1 MILSHFLL
9 VSAQS
14 RENKRKNKI
23 QYSNMFTIETSER
36 VFKILPHIF
45 LSLPILQKQHIRSN
59 GITIFIKSW
68 KNVFNKATFREI
80 LVPSLSNVNNY
91 VVCIYWK
98 YANIS
103 RNNAAELTT
112 SILSFW
118 VLASSATLFMHFF
131 LHKYGPQ
138 INFFCPMMGEVSQ
151 HSFIKHIFIW
161 FEKTF
166 YTMKTEQ
173 TNQKNFTETKNN
185 FDGNIYADTSKT
197 MLKFIEEC
205 NLSLNDKVQIW
216 GVFLGS

>member
-14 RENKRKNKI
+14 RENKKK
-23 QYSNMFTIETSER
+23 
-36 VFKILPHIF
+36 
-45 LSLPILQKQHIRSN
+45 IRSSTVTCLLLKLLKEFLKFCHTFFWVFPYCKSNIFVQN

-68 KNVFNKATFREI
+68 KNVFNEATFRKM

-91 VVCIYWK
+91 VVCIYRK
-98 YANIS
+98 YPNIS

-166 YTMKTEQ
+166 YTMNTEQ

-197 MLKFIEEC
+197 MLKFIEEY
-205 NLSLNDKVQIW
+205 NLSLNGKVQIW
-216 GVFLGS
+216 GVFWRS

>member
-1 MILSHFLL
+1 MKLLKEFLKFCHTFFW
-9 VSAQS
+9 VFPYC
-14 RENKRKNKI
+14 K
-23 QYSNMFTIETSER
+23 SN
-36 VFKILPHIF
+36 IF
-45 LSLPILQKQHIRSN
+45 VQN

-173 TNQKNFTETKNN
+173 TNQKNFTEIFMLTQARLCWNSWKNAISRWMTK
-185 FDGNIYADTSKT
+185 SKY
-197 MLKFIEEC
+197 EEYFWGAKYLC
-205 NLSLNDKVQIW
+205 MCLVCLLVYVFSRIISCFVSKNLPISVN
-216 GVFLGS
+216 

>member
-1 MILSHFLL
+1 MKLASDVLSSQSFYKLL
-9 VSAQS
+9 NQWFWA
-14 RENKRKNKI
+14 
-23 QYSNMFTIETSER
+23 
-36 VFKILPHIF
+36 IF
-45 LSLPILQKQHIRSN
+45 CWYQHNLVRIKEKIRSSTVTCLLLKLLKEFLKFCHTFFWVFPYCKSNIFVQN

-68 KNVFNKATFREI
+68 KNVFNKATFHKI

-173 TNQKNFTETKNN
+173 TKKILRKLKIILMEIFMLTEARLCWN
-185 FDGNIYADTSKT
+185 S
-197 MLKFIEEC
+197 
-205 NLSLNDKVQIW
+205 
-216 GVFLGS
+216 